1 MKTKFDEFPQIET
14 ARLYLRK
21 LNEDDAQALFDYQ
34 SNKENFVHVDMPV
47 YKEVS
52 EAASYIQRMN
62 KGVEQGRWMIWGIV
76 EKSSKNI
83 IGTVSVWNYNETEKK
98 AELGYGTFPKNRRK
112 GYMKEALQA
121 VLEFAFNI
129 IDLDWIEAY
138 TSHYNQASID
148 FLSGIGFDFVQT
160 IEDTYSPNGLMDVF
174 AIRKDDTYI
183 KRASLSDIPQI
194 ESLIQSVLRQ
204 SNSEDYPDKVIDFMC
219 SYYSKKSIEDKF
231 EDKTTWI
238 VKPYKGDKL
247 IGTIALKDTEI
258 QALFV
263 DATVQKGGYGKK
275 LLMEAE
281 KYAKVSGIK
290 KLHLSASLTAK
301 IFYEKMGYQHL
312 ALEDDE
318 NFGKA
323 YLMEK
328 SL

>member
-1 MKTKFDEFPQIET
+1 
-14 ARLYLRK
+14 
-21 LNEDDAQALFDYQ
+21 
-34 SNKENFVHVDMPV
+34 
-47 YKEVS
+47 
-52 EAASYIQRMN
+52 
-62 KGVEQGRWMIWGIV
+62 
-76 EKSSKNI
+76 
-83 IGTVSVWNYNETEKK
+83 
-98 AELGYGTFPKNRRK
+98 
-112 GYMKEALQA
+112 MKEALQA

-129 IDLDWIEAY
+129 IDLDWVEAY

-148 FLSGIGFDFVQT
+148 FLSEIGFDFVQT

-219 SYYSKKSIEDKF
+219 SYYSIKSIEDKF

-275 LLMEAE
+275 LLMVAE